1 MLAQTNQ
8 CVNIFLFFSFLSILA
23 CFQKLFAYFSVNF
36 NEKYI
41 GKTINI
47 LFDNKTT
54 KIASKNSLR
63 EYIIAYIVYEEGLD
77 VTINFEY
84 KDSDAGDAFI
94 VQAAD
99 YVANAIY
106 SKYEYNNNVYSNL
119 LNSKINIVQHFP
131 YKNFG
136 K

>member
-8 CVNIFLFFSFLSILA
+8 CVNIFLFFSFLL
-23 CFQKLFAYFSVNF
+23 
-36 NEKYI
+36 
-41 GKTINI
+41 
-47 LFDNKTT
+47 
-54 KIASKNSLR
+54 
-63 EYIIAYIVYEEGLD
+63 
-77 VTINFEY
+77 
-84 KDSDAGDAFI
+84 
-94 VQAAD
+94 QAAD

-106 SKYEYNNNVYSNL
+106 SKYEYNNDIYSNL